1 MQVEMTE
8 VRDNEAAQQRT
19 LDALVAQSRELLIT
33 SKERQEHA
41 DRTIAKALRTI
52 RRALVESRRGY

>member
-1 MQVEMTE
+1 MQVEMAGT
-8 VRDNEAAQQRT
+8 RDTDDVQQRAY
-19 LDALVAQSRELLIT
+19 DALVAQTKEVLRT